1 MIIDDFEVR
10 VLFTEPITDNPVS
23 RKTTLDLNDIMYY
36 SEAVYQEANIT
47 SLRLMSGEDILVD
60 LTYEKFKEKYNK
72 RKAEILASMGNR
84 PKEQNP

>member
-36 SEAVYQEANIT
+36 SEAVYQEAHIT

-84 PKEQNP
+84 PKE